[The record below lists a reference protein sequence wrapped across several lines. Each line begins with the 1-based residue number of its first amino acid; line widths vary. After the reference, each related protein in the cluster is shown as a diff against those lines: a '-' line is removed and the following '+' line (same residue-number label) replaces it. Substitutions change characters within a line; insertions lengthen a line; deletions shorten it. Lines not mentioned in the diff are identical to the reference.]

1 MLYFGSDYVKGT
13 HKKILEAILKTNDEG
28 LPGYGTDKYTENAK
42 KKIRQACKKENADIF
57 FLVGGTQ
64 TNAIVINSLLK
75 AYEGVIAADTGHI
88 STHEAGAIEFTGHKV
103 LTLPNHNGKINA
115 EELNDFLRTYHGDG
129 NNEHMVYP
137 AMVYIS
143 HPTEYG
149 TLYSKDEMTG
159 ISKICKEYGIPLF
172 LDGARLGYGIM
183 SKESDIDLP
192 FVAEVCDIFY
202 IGGTKVGAMFGEA
215 VVFPKGNAP
224 KRYVSIIKNQGGLL
238 AKGRFLG
245 IQFETLFSDNLY
257 FEISRHAIE
266 MAEFL
271 KKRLKDK
278 GYKFYLDSPTNQQFI
293 IIDNKKMEELSKE
306 VNFSFWEKYDEKSA
320 IIRLATSWSTTEEEV
335 EKLMELL

>member
-1 MLYFGSDYVKGT
+1 MEVKY
-13 HKKILEAILKTNDEG
+13 L
-28 LPGYGTDKYTENAK
+28 
-42 KKIRQACKKENADIF
+42 
-57 FLVGGTQ
+57 
-64 TNAIVINSLLK
+64 
-75 AYEGVIAADTGHI
+75 
-88 STHEAGAIEFTGHKV
+88 
-103 LTLPNHNGKINA
+103 
-115 EELNDFLRTYHGDG
+115 
-129 NNEHMVYP
+129 
-137 AMVYIS
+137 
-143 HPTEYG
+143 
-149 TLYSKDEMTG
+149 
-159 ISKICKEYGIPLF
+159 
-172 LDGARLGYGIM
+172 
-183 SKESDIDLP
+183 
-192 FVAEVCDIFY
+192 FY